1 MNQIK
6 HVDATERLALSA
18 REVAELLGVSQ
29 RHVWKLMASGRI
41 PKPFRL
47 GRAVRW
53 NYALLRRWCDAGCP
67 SVDQF
72 EASCAADKAGKG
84 ARGA

>member
-1 MNQIK
+1 MNVTKPIE
-6 HVDATERLALSA
+6 ATERLALSA
-18 REVAELLGVSQ
+18 REVAKLLGVSQ
-29 RHVWKLMASGRI
+29 RHVWKLLASGRI

-53 NYALLRRWCDAGCP
+53 NYPLLRRWCDAACP

-72 EASCAADKAGKG
+72 EAMVAADSTGKARAAK
-84 ARGA
+84 